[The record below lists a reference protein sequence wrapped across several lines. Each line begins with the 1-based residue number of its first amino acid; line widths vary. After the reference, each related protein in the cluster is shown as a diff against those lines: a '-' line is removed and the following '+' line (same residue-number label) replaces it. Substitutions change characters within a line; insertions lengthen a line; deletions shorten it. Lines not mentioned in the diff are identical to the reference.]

1 MKNRTFISA
10 LLVAAAFALPGVA
23 SAQLSSVSVSTPK
36 AVSSTPKAANN
47 SRLVVITTPLASGHL
62 QSVSFV
68 PPAGPMTEMQAA
80 RWIDLAR
87 DDLLAR
93 GIDKPTALQIAVV
106 LLGGQLTT
114 PEGEVR
120 VPGLLPKA
128 QQRKDKRPYELQVV
142 YNGPYV

>member
-1 MKNRTFISA
+1 MSRKSA
-10 LLVAAAFALPGVA
+10 AWLP
-23 SAQLSSVSVSTPK
+23 
-36 AVSSTPKAANN
+36 
-47 SRLVVITTPLASGHL
+47 
-62 QSVSFV
+62 
-68 PPAGPMTEMQAA
+68 
-80 RWIDLAR
+80 
-87 DDLLAR
+87 
-93 GIDKPTALQIAVV
+93 IDKPTALQIAVV